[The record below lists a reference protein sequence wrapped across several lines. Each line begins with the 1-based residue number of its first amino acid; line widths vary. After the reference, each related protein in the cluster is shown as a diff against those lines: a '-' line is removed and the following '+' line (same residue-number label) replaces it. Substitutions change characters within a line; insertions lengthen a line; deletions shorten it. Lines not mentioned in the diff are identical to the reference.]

1 MTSPSLTVWHNVQ
14 NLMISCLFF
23 CLWYDNDVKK
33 LDVIGSTSFVLSSR
47 VVTMEK
53 KTLCFVLGK
62 TICEVYREGTKGP
75 KLVG

>member
-1 MTSPSLTVWHNVQ
+1 
-14 NLMISCLFF
+14 
-23 CLWYDNDVKK
+23 
-33 LDVIGSTSFVLSSR
+33 
-47 VVTMEK
+47 MEK